1 MHHPLKQVT
10 PSSSTKVDWAVYSPS
25 TLKPKTPFSGN
36 YTLLST
42 FLAVETPTSP
52 LKTRLR
58 YFVIHT
64 LRYFSCGYGERGLGY
79 KDSMS
84 PPSDSPLPF
93 PDWGILFRGIRIDR
107 FNVKPLSIPAS
118 WIRTRF
124 GHALI
129 PNHFS
134 GFGFP
139 FFPDACYRLQAMKP
153 IQALLALFT
162 CAFLPLNAASLADL
176 TWTTTNGQV
185 TITDCN
191 EAAGENFWIPGAGE
205 LVIPDTIEGNPVT
218 SIGESAFL
226 DCSGLTSITIPDRVS
241 SIGGAAFE
249 SCTSLTSITIPDRVT
264 SIGESAFLDC
274 TSLTSITIP
283 DRVTSVEK
291 GTFRGCTSLT
301 SITIPDRVSSIG
313 GAAFYDCTSLTSITI
328 PDGVTS
334 IGDEAFYRC
343 TSLTSITI
351 PDSVTSI
358 GGAAFSNCTSL
369 TSITIPDGV
378 TSIGNNAFLDCTGL
392 TSITIP
398 DGVTSIGDYA
408 FQRCTSLA
416 SITFQGGAPTVGSE
430 AFLGVADGAIALVTI
445 ENQAS
450 FGASGNDWN
459 GLTLKTITPLTWT
472 TTGGE
477 VTITDCNEGATGE
490 LVIPD
495 TIEGNPITSIGGA
508 AFESCTSLTS
518 ITIPDSVTSIGD
530 EAFFRC
536 TSLTSIT
543 IPDRVTSIGDFAF
556 ENCTSLTSI
565 TIGNGVTSIGGS
577 AFYGCTS
584 LTSITI
590 GNGVISIGGS
600 AFRNCTSLTS
610 ITFLGTAP
618 TVGTNAF
625 TGVADG
631 AIALVTI
638 EDLNSFGENDE
649 KWNGLT
655 LTSTEAPPQSLEVQ
669 LAQMTA
675 ERDAA
680 IAERDA
686 RPTQESFDAVKA
698 ERDDRP
704 SLSEVKDAR
713 LGSVVLQSDGAN
725 DTVKI
730 SFSIEETDDLKTW
743 TSNGEVNE
751 IIVPLEAGK
760 RFYRFAL
767 EDK

>member
-1 MHHPLKQVT
+1 
-10 PSSSTKVDWAVYSPS
+10 
-25 TLKPKTPFSGN
+25 
-36 YTLLST
+36 
-42 FLAVETPTSP
+42 
-52 LKTRLR
+52 
-58 YFVIHT
+58 
-64 LRYFSCGYGERGLGY
+64 
-79 KDSMS
+79 
-84 PPSDSPLPF
+84 
-93 PDWGILFRGIRIDR
+93 
-107 FNVKPLSIPAS
+107 
-118 WIRTRF
+118 
-124 GHALI
+124 
-129 PNHFS
+129 
-134 GFGFP
+134 
-139 FFPDACYRLQAMKP
+139 MKP

-226 DCSGLTSITIPDRVS
+226 DCS
-241 SIGGAAFE
+241 
-249 SCTSLTSITIPDRVT
+249 
-264 SIGESAFLDC
+264 
-274 TSLTSITIP
+274 
-283 DRVTSVEK
+283 
-291 GTFRGCTSLT
+291 
-301 SITIPDRVSSIG
+301 
-313 GAAFYDCTSLTSITI
+313 
-328 PDGVTS
+328 
-334 IGDEAFYRC
+334 
-343 TSLTSITI
+343 
-351 PDSVTSI
+351 
-358 GGAAFSNCTSL
+358 
-369 TSITIPDGV
+369 
-378 TSIGNNAFLDCTGL
+378 GL

-518 ITIPDSVTSIGD
+518 IT
-530 EAFFRC
+530 
-536 TSLTSIT
+536 
-543 IPDRVTSIGDFAF
+543 
-556 ENCTSLTSI
+556 
-565 TIGNGVTSIGGS
+565 
-577 AFYGCTS
+577 
-584 LTSITI
+584 
-590 GNGVISIGGS
+590 
-600 AFRNCTSLTS
+600 
-610 ITFLGTAP
+610 FLGTAP

-625 TGVADG
+625 TDVADG

-638 EDLNSFGENDE
+638 EALNSFGENDE

-698 ERDDRP
+698 DRDARP
-704 SLSEVKDAR
+704 TIEEVKDAR
-713 LGSVVLQSDGAN
+713 LGSVVLQPDGAN
-725 DTVKI
+725 NNITI
-730 SFSIEETDDLKTW
+730 RFSIEETDDFRTW
-743 TSNGEVNE
+743 TKRDGINEVT
-751 IIVPLEAGK
+751 VPLEAGRK
-760 RFYRFAL
+760 FYRFAL
-767 EDK
+767 EDE

>member
-1 MHHPLKQVT
+1 M
-10 PSSSTKVDWAVYSPS
+10 
-25 TLKPKTPFSGN
+25 
-36 YTLLST
+36 
-42 FLAVETPTSP
+42 
-52 LKTRLR
+52 
-58 YFVIHT
+58 
-64 LRYFSCGYGERGLGY
+64 
-79 KDSMS
+79 
-84 PPSDSPLPF
+84 
-93 PDWGILFRGIRIDR
+93 
-107 FNVKPLSIPAS
+107 
-118 WIRTRF
+118 
-124 GHALI
+124 
-129 PNHFS
+129 
-134 GFGFP
+134 
-139 FFPDACYRLQAMKP
+139 
-153 IQALLALFT
+153 
-162 CAFLPLNAASLADL
+162 
-176 TWTTTNGQV
+176 
-185 TITDCN
+185 
-191 EAAGENFWIPGAGE
+191 
-205 LVIPDTIEGNPVT
+205 
-218 SIGESAFL
+218 
-226 DCSGLTSITIPDRVS
+226 
-241 SIGGAAFE
+241 
-249 SCTSLTSITIPDRVT
+249 
-264 SIGESAFLDC
+264 
-274 TSLTSITIP
+274 
-283 DRVTSVEK
+283 
-291 GTFRGCTSLT
+291 
-301 SITIPDRVSSIG
+301 
-313 GAAFYDCTSLTSITI
+313 
-328 PDGVTS
+328 
-334 IGDEAFYRC
+334 
-343 TSLTSITI
+343 
-351 PDSVTSI
+351 
-358 GGAAFSNCTSL
+358 
-369 TSITIPDGV
+369 
-378 TSIGNNAFLDCTGL
+378 
-392 TSITIP
+392 
-398 DGVTSIGDYA
+398 
-408 FQRCTSLA
+408 
-416 SITFQGGAPTVGSE
+416 GSE

-543 IPDRVTSIGDFAF
+543 IPDSVTSIGDFAF

-638 EDLNSFGENDE
+638 EALNSFGENDE